1 MALDKQDL
9 QDIKG
14 AVGDVIEEK
23 VPGIVERVVEPYFN
37 AIQKDFN
44 NVYERFDR
52 LESLINDDYKNR
64 IEKLEVQ
71 VKELRDALAMK

>member
-1 MALDKQDL
+1 MALTKEDL

-14 AVGDVIEEK
+14 VVVEAVEET
-23 VPGIVERVVEPYFN
+23 VEPYFN

-44 NVYERFDR
+44 TVHEKFDQIDKRFDR
-52 LESLINDDYKNR
+52 LESLLNDDYKHR
-64 IEKLEVQ
+64 VEKLEVQ

>member
-9 QDIKG
+9 EQIG
-14 AVGDVIEEK
+14 EV
-23 VPGIVERVVEPYFN
+23 VETRVTKVVEPYFN
-37 AIQKDFN
+37 AIQKDFT

-52 LESLINDDYKNR
+52 LESLIQDDYKQR

-71 VKELRDALAMK
+71 VQELRDALAMK